1 MIGRSTSHA
10 LRGGWPAQRS
20 STHVAVGFFWCYPLL
35 IAAIEAAAA
44 LTQPPVGLL
53 LHGALLL
60 GLMLHSTLGRRDE
73 TRRLALALAPLPLV
87 RMLALALPLMD
98 LPPLVWYPL
107 VGLSLFGAAWVVAQ
121 QAGLTAARLGLD
133 LRRRAFQLLM
143 ITGGPGL
150 GAVQYA
156 LFPLPP
162 LQAGTG
168 GTLLLLGSSILLAS
182 FATELLFRGLL
193 QQTALP
199 LMGQRALLYG
209 AVIFAVLHIGYLSV
223 VIVAFAFI
231 VGLLFAWI
239 VHLSGSL
246 LGVALVQGT
255 ASITHLLLLPAL
267 IDTVA
272 RAAMPPA
279 WVGLLSILTPGLTVL
294 LLALMAVSLG
304 LILLLLADLCA
315 SSP

>member
-10 LRGGWPAQRS
+10 LSSSWPAQRS
-20 STHVAVGFFWCYPLL
+20 NTRVMVGFFWCYPLAL
-35 IAAIEAAAA
+35 AAIEAAAA
-44 LTQPPVGLL
+44 LTHPPVGLL
-53 LHGALLL
+53 LHGVLLF
-60 GLMLHSTLGRRDE
+60 GLMLHSMLGRRDE

-98 LPPLVWYPL
+98 VPPRAWYPL
-107 VGLSLFGAAWVVAQ
+107 LALSLFGAAWVVVQ
-121 QAGLTAARLGLD
+121 QAGLSAARLGLD
-133 LRRRAFQLLM
+133 VRRRAFQLLM

-162 LQAGTG
+162 LHIGAGS
-168 GTLLLLGSSILLAS
+168 TLLLLGGSILLAS
-182 FATELLFRGLL
+182 FAEELLLRGLL

-223 VIVAFAFI
+223 PVVVFAFL
-231 VGLLFAWI
+231 VGLLFAWV

-246 LGVALVQGT
+246 LGVALVHST
-255 ASITHLLLLPAL
+255 ASITHLLVLPFL

-272 RAAMPPA
+272 HAASPPL
-279 WVGLLSILTPGLTVL
+279 WVNLLAVLTPGLILL

-304 LILLLLADLCA
+304 LVLLLLADLCA
-315 SSP
+315 SST

>member
-1 MIGRSTSHA
+1 
-10 LRGGWPAQRS
+10 
-20 STHVAVGFFWCYPLL
+20 
-35 IAAIEAAAA
+35 
-44 LTQPPVGLL
+44 
-53 LHGALLL
+53 
-60 GLMLHSTLGRRDE
+60 
-73 TRRLALALAPLPLV
+73 
-87 RMLALALPLMD
+87 MLALALPLMD

-182 FATELLFRGLL
+182 FAEELLFRGLL

-223 VIVAFAFI
+223 SVVAFAFI
-231 VGLLFAWI
+231 MGLLFAWI

-246 LGVALVQGT
+246 LGVALVHGI

-267 IDTVA
+267 IDTA
-272 RAAMPPA
+272 AHAAMPPI
-279 WVGLLSILTPGLTVL
+279 WVGLLSVLTPGLAVL

-315 SSP
+315 SST

>member
-1 MIGRSTSHA
+1 MISRSTSHA
-10 LRGGWPAQRS
+10 LSGGWPAQRS
-20 STHVAVGFFWCYPLL
+20 HARVAVGFFWCYPLL
-35 IAAIEAAAA
+35 LAAIEAAAA
-44 LTQPPVGLL
+44 LTRPTVGLL

-98 LPPLVWYPL
+98 VPPQAWYPL
-107 VGLSLFGAAWVVAQ
+107 VALSLFGAAWIVAQ

-133 LRRRAFQLLM
+133 LRRRTFQLLM

-162 LQAGTG
+162 LHSGPG
-168 GTLLLLGSSILLAS
+168 GLLLLLGGSILLAS
-182 FATELLFRGLL
+182 FAEELLFRGLL
-193 QQTALP
+193 QQSALP

-223 VIVAFAFI
+223 PVVVFAFL
-231 VGLLFAWI
+231 VGLLFAWV
-239 VHLSGSL
+239 VHVSGSL

-255 ASITHLLLLPAL
+255 ASITHLLLLPTL
-267 IDTVA
+267 INTVSHA
-272 RAAMPPA
+272 TTPPA
-279 WVGLLSILTPGLTVL
+279 WVGLLSVLTPGLALL

-315 SSP
+315 SST

>member
-10 LRGGWPAQRS
+10 LSGGWPAQRS
-20 STHVAVGFFWCYPLL
+20 HTHVAVGFFWCYPLL
-35 IAAIEAAAA
+35 LAAIEATAA
-44 LTQPPVGLL
+44 LTQPAVGLL

-162 LQAGTG
+162 LQAETG

-223 VIVAFAFI
+223 AVVAFAFI

-246 LGVALVQGT
+246 LGVALVQGI
-255 ASITHLLLLPAL
+255 ASITHLLLLPTL

-272 RAAMPPA
+272 HAAMPPI
-279 WVGLLSILTPGLTVL
+279 WMGLLGVLTPGLTVL

-315 SSP
+315 SST